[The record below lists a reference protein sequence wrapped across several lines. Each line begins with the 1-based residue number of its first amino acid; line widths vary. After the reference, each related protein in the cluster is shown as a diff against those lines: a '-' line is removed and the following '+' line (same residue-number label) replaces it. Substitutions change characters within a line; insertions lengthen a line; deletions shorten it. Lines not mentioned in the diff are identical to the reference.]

1 MPHTLTELVAGISPT
16 VIDETRPFWEGTLAE
31 ELRVQVCS
39 ACGNKQLPGGPC
51 CTSCL
56 SGDLTWQRASGR
68 GAVFSFTIVRHPF
81 HPSFAEQLPYV
92 VADVQLE
99 EGPVLTSNV
108 TGLPA
113 DDVRIGMAV
122 EVWFD
127 AEIEDA
133 FHTKLRLPKFRPAG
147 GVTT

>member
-31 ELRVQVCS
+31 ELRIQVCD

-56 SGDLTWQRASGR
+56 SQELHWETASGR
-68 GAVFSFTIVRHPF
+68 GAVFSFTIVRHAF
-81 HPSFAEQLPYV
+81 HPSFADQVPYV
-92 VADVQLE
+92 LADVQLD
-99 EGPVLTSNV
+99 EGPIFTSNV
-108 TGLPA
+108 TDVPVEE
-113 DDVRIGMAV
+113 VRIGMRV

-127 AEIEDA
+127 AELEDA
-133 FHTKLRLPKFRPAG
+133 FHTKLRLPKFRPIKG
-147 GVTT
+147 

>member
-16 VIDETRPFWEGTLAE
+16 VIDETRPFWEGTMVQ
-31 ELRVQVCS
+31 ELRIQVCG

-56 SGDLTWQRASGR
+56 SPDLTWQRASGR
-68 GAVFSFTIVRHPF
+68 GTVYSFTVVRHPF
-81 HPSFAEQLPYV
+81 HPSFADQIPYV
-92 VADVQLE
+92 VADIALD

-108 TGLPA
+108 TDIPA
-113 DDVRIGMAV
+113 DEVRIGMPV

-127 AEIEDA
+127 EEMEDA
-133 FHTKLRLPKFRPAG
+133 FHTKLRLPKFRSTKG
-147 GVTT
+147 